1 MRFVLISL
9 LGFIFYGCLS
19 FAPELE
25 WEDVTSDHDPVLNVF
40 GLLSAD
46 SILTSFVR
54 VNRTL
59 DMEEAADSLIRD
71 TIGGTIFI
79 IYTSRFLIRD
89 AEVIVSNGVNEYI
102 FEYND
107 YSFGQNGSLSE
118 VYLYQ
123 GDDLYP
129 QPGETW
135 TLNVTTPGGLSV
147 TGETIVPP
155 LPQIFSEELPD
166 TFQLDQTIE
175 ITWQSMADNYQ
186 IMNVGNYLGYFGY
199 DDYYGD
205 ESRCG
210 FWQENII
217 KPDEE
222 SWTYR
227 RDICDESNKSYDEEW
242 DEDLLL
248 LNLMSMDNNYFDYFI
263 KFGEDAEFTSTTLG
277 EGGSGRS
284 FGIEGGIG
292 VFGSVA
298 IDRHW
303 IPMIP

>member
-1 MRFVLISL
+1 MRFIIISL
-9 LGFIFYGCLS
+9 LSFTLFGCLS
-19 FAPELE
+19 LAPELE
-25 WEDVTSDHDPVLNVF
+25 WEDVKSDHDPVLNVF

-54 VNRTL
+54 VHRTL

-71 TIGGTIFI
+71 TIGGTVFI
-79 IYTSRFLIRD
+79 DYTSRFIIRD
-89 AEVIVSNGVNEYI
+89 AEVIVSNGENEFL
-102 FEYND
+102 FEYTD
-107 YSFGQNGSLSE
+107 YSFDLNGSLSE
-118 VYLYQ
+118 VYQYQ

-135 TLNVTTPGGLSV
+135 TLNVTTSGGLTI
-147 TGETIVPP
+147 TGETIIPP
-155 LPQIFSEELPD
+155 LPQISSEELPD
-166 TFQLDQTIE
+166 TFQLDQTME
-175 ITWQSMADNYQ
+175 ITWQPMADNYQ
-186 IMNVGNYLGYFGY
+186 IMNIGNYGGGF
-199 DDYYGD
+199 
-205 ESRCG
+205 SCG
-210 FWQENII
+210 LWQENII
-217 KPDEE
+217 KPEEE

-227 RDICDESNKSYDEEW
+227 RDICKESNDQEW

-248 LNLMSMDNNYFDYFI
+248 LNLMSMDNNYFDFFI
-263 KFGEDAEFTSTTLG
+263 RFGEVEFSSSTIG

-284 FGIEGGIG
+284 FGIDGGIG

>member
-1 MRFVLISL
+1 MRSVSISL
-9 LGFIFYGCLS
+9 LSFTLFGCLS
-19 FAPELE
+19 LAPELE

-40 GLLSAD
+40 GLISAD
-46 SILTSFVR
+46 SLVTSFVR
-54 VNRTL
+54 VQRTL
-59 DMEEAADSLIRD
+59 DMEETADSLIRD
-71 TIGGTIFI
+71 TIGGTVFI
-79 IYTSRFLIRD
+79 YYISRFLIRD
-89 AEVIVSNGVNEYI
+89 AEVIISNGLNEYI

-155 LPQIFSEELPD
+155 LPQIFNEELPD
-166 TFQLDQTIE
+166 TFQLNQTME
-175 ITWQSMADNYQ
+175 ITWQPIADNYQ

-199 DDYYGD
+199 DDYYGGVN
-205 ESRCG
+205 CG
-210 FWQENII
+210 LRQENII
-217 KPDEE
+217 KPEE
-222 SWTYR
+222 ELWTYR
-227 RDICDESNKSYDEEW
+227 RDIFDGNFDQECDENQFF
-242 DEDLLL
+242 

-263 KFGEDAEFTSTTLG
+263 RYGEVEFTSDFG
-277 EGGSGRS
+277 SGGSGRS
-284 FGIEGGIG
+284 FGIDGGIG

>member
-1 MRFVLISL
+1 MRFIIISL
-9 LGFIFYGCLS
+9 LSFTLFGCLS
-19 FAPELE
+19 LTPELE
-25 WEDVTSDHDPVLNVF
+25 WEDVKSDHDPVLNVF

-54 VNRTL
+54 VHRTL
-59 DMEEAADSLIRD
+59 DMEEAADSLTRD
-71 TIGGTIFI
+71 TIGGNTFI
-79 IYTSRFLIRD
+79 SYTSRFIIRD
-89 AEVIVSNGVNEYI
+89 AEVIVSNGENEFL
-102 FEYND
+102 FEYTD
-107 YSFGQNGSLSE
+107 YSFDLNGSLSE
-118 VYLYQ
+118 VYQYQ

-147 TGETIVPP
+147 TGETIIPP
-155 LPQIFSEELPD
+155 LPQISSEELPD
-166 TFQLDQTIE
+166 SFQLDQTME
-175 ITWQSMADNYQ
+175 ITWQPMADNYQ
-186 IMNVGNYLGYFGY
+186 IMNIGNYLGYFGY
-199 DDYYGD
+199 DDYYGGGF
-205 ESRCG
+205 SCG
-210 FWQENII
+210 LWQENII
-217 KPDEE
+217 KPEEE

-227 RDICDESNKSYDEEW
+227 RDICDESYYQEW

-263 KFGEDAEFTSTTLG
+263 RYGEVEFSSSTIG

-284 FGIEGGIG
+284 FGIDGGIG

>member
-1 MRFVLISL
+1 MRFIIISL
-9 LGFIFYGCLS
+9 LSFTLIGCLS
-19 FAPELE
+19 LAPDLE

-54 VNRTL
+54 VHRTL
-59 DMEEAADSLIRD
+59 DMEEAADSLTRD
-71 TIGGTIFI
+71 TIGGNIFI
-79 IYTSRFLIRD
+79 SYTSRFIIRD
-89 AEVIVSNGVNEYI
+89 AEVIVSNGENEFL
-102 FEYND
+102 FEYTD
-107 YSFGQNGSLSE
+107 YSFDLNGSLSE
-118 VYLYQ
+118 VYQYQ

-147 TGETIVPP
+147 TGETIIPP
-155 LPQIFSEELPD
+155 LPQISSEELPD
-166 TFQLDQTIE
+166 SFQLDQTMD
-175 ITWQSMADNYQ
+175 ITWQPMADNYQ
-186 IMNVGNYLGYFGY
+186 IMNIGNYLGYFGY
-199 DDYYGD
+199 DDYYGGGF
-205 ESRCG
+205 SCG
-210 FWQENII
+210 LWQENII
-217 KPDEE
+217 KPEEE

-227 RDICDESNKSYDEEW
+227 RDICDESYDQEW

-263 KFGEDAEFTSTTLG
+263 KFGEVEFSSSTIG
-277 EGGSGRS
+277 EGGFGRS
-284 FGIEGGIG
+284 FGIDGGIG

-303 IPMIP
+303 IPIIP

>member
-1 MRFVLISL
+1 MRFIIISL
-9 LGFIFYGCLS
+9 LSFTLFGCLS
-19 FAPELE
+19 LAPELE

-54 VNRTL
+54 VHRTL
-59 DMEEAADSLIRD
+59 DMEEAADSLTRD
-71 TIGGTIFI
+71 TIGGNIFI
-79 IYTSRFLIRD
+79 SYTSRFIIRD
-89 AEVIVSNGVNEYI
+89 AEVIVSNGENEFL
-102 FEYND
+102 FEYTD
-107 YSFGQNGSLSE
+107 YSFDLNGSLSE
-118 VYLYQ
+118 VYQYQ

-147 TGETIVPP
+147 TGETIIPP
-155 LPQIFSEELPD
+155 LPQISSEELPD
-166 TFQLDQTIE
+166 SFQLDQTME
-175 ITWQSMADNYQ
+175 ITWQPMADNYQ
-186 IMNVGNYLGYFGY
+186 IMNIGNYLGYFGY
-199 DDYYGD
+199 DDYYGGGF
-205 ESRCG
+205 SCG
-210 FWQENII
+210 LWQENII
-217 KPDEE
+217 KPEEE

-227 RDICDESNKSYDEEW
+227 RDICDESYYQEW

-263 KFGEDAEFTSTTLG
+263 RYGEVEFSSSTIG

-284 FGIEGGIG
+284 FGIDGGIG

>member
-1 MRFVLISL
+1 MRFIIISL
-9 LGFIFYGCLS
+9 LSFTLFGCLS
-19 FAPELE
+19 LTPELE
-25 WEDVTSDHDPVLNVF
+25 WEDVKSDHDPVLNVF

-54 VNRTL
+54 VHRTL
-59 DMEEAADSLIRD
+59 DMEEAADSLTRD
-71 TIGGTIFI
+71 TIGGNTFI
-79 IYTSRFLIRD
+79 SYTSRFIIRD
-89 AEVIVSNGVNEYI
+89 AEVIVSNGENEFL
-102 FEYND
+102 FEYTD
-107 YSFGQNGSLSE
+107 YSFDLNGSLSE
-118 VYLYQ
+118 VYQYQ

-147 TGETIVPP
+147 TGETIIPP
-155 LPQIFSEELPD
+155 LPQISSEELPD
-166 TFQLDQTIE
+166 SFQLDQTME
-175 ITWQSMADNYQ
+175 ITWQPMADNYQ
-186 IMNVGNYLGYFGY
+186 IMNIGNYLGYFGY
-199 DDYYGD
+199 DDYYGGGF
-205 ESRCG
+205 SCG
-210 FWQENII
+210 LWQENII
-217 KPDEE
+217 KPEEE

-227 RDICDESNKSYDEEW
+227 RDICDESYYQEW

-263 KFGEDAEFTSTTLG
+263 RYGEVEFSSSTIG
-277 EGGSGRS
+277 EGRSGRS
-284 FGIEGGIG
+284 FGIDGGIG

>member
-1 MRFVLISL
+1 MRFIIISL
-9 LGFIFYGCLS
+9 LSFTLFGCLS
-19 FAPELE
+19 LAPELE

-54 VNRTL
+54 VHRTL

-71 TIGGTIFI
+71 TIGGTVFI
-79 IYTSRFLIRD
+79 DYTSRFIIRD
-89 AEVIVSNGVNEYI
+89 AEVIVSNGENEFL
-102 FEYND
+102 FEYTD
-107 YSFGQNGSLSE
+107 YSFDLNGSLSE
-118 VYLYQ
+118 VYQYQ
-123 GDDLYP
+123 GDNLFP

-135 TLNVTTPGGLSV
+135 KLNVITPGGLSV
-147 TGETIVPP
+147 TGETIIPP
-155 LPQIFSEELPD
+155 LPQISSEELPD
-166 TFQLDQTIE
+166 SFQLDQTMD
-175 ITWQSMADNYQ
+175 ITWQPMADNYQ
-186 IMNVGNYLGYFGY
+186 IMNIGNYLGYFGY
-199 DDYYGD
+199 DDYYGGGF
-205 ESRCG
+205 SCG
-210 FWQENII
+210 LWQENII
-217 KPDEE
+217 KPEEE

-227 RDICDESNKSYDEEW
+227 RDICDESYDQEW

-263 KFGEDAEFTSTTLG
+263 RFGEVEFSSSTIG
-277 EGGSGRS
+277 EGGFGRS

>member
-1 MRFVLISL
+1 MRFIIISL
-9 LGFIFYGCLS
+9 LSFTLFGCLS
-19 FAPELE
+19 LAPELE

-54 VNRTL
+54 VHRTL

-71 TIGGTIFI
+71 TIGGNILI
-79 IYTSRFLIRD
+79 SYTSRFIIRD
-89 AEVIVSNGVNEYI
+89 AEVIVSNGENEFL
-102 FEYND
+102 FEYTD
-107 YSFGQNGSLSE
+107 YSFDLNGSLSE
-118 VYLYQ
+118 VYQYQ
-123 GDDLYP
+123 GEDLYP

-147 TGETIVPP
+147 TGETIIPP
-155 LPQIFSEELPD
+155 LPQISSEELPD
-166 TFQLDQTIE
+166 SFQLDQTME
-175 ITWQSMADNYQ
+175 ITWQPMADNYQ
-186 IMNVGNYLGYFGY
+186 IMNIGNYLGYFGY
-199 DDYYGD
+199 DDYYGGGF
-205 ESRCG
+205 SCG
-210 FWQENII
+210 LRQENII
-217 KPDEE
+217 KPEE
-222 SWTYR
+222 ASWTYR
-227 RDICDESNKSYDEEW
+227 RDICDESYDQEW

-263 KFGEDAEFTSTTLG
+263 RFGEVEFSSSTIG

-284 FGIEGGIG
+284 FGIDGGIG

>member
-1 MRFVLISL
+1 MRFIIISL
-9 LGFIFYGCLS
+9 LSFTLFGCLS
-19 FAPELE
+19 LAPELE

-54 VNRTL
+54 VHRTL
-59 DMEEAADSLIRD
+59 DMEEAADSLTRD
-71 TIGGTIFI
+71 TIGGNTFI
-79 IYTSRFLIRD
+79 SYTSRFIIRD
-89 AEVIVSNGVNEYI
+89 AEVIVSNGENEFL
-102 FEYND
+102 FEYTD
-107 YSFGQNGSLSE
+107 YSFDLNGSLSE
-118 VYLYQ
+118 VYQYQ

-147 TGETIVPP
+147 TGETIIPP
-155 LPQIFSEELPD
+155 LPQISSEELPD
-166 TFQLDQTIE
+166 SFQLDQTMD
-175 ITWQSMADNYQ
+175 ITWQPMADNYQ
-186 IMNVGNYLGYFGY
+186 IMNIGNYLGYFGY
-199 DDYYGD
+199 DDYYGGGF
-205 ESRCG
+205 SCG
-210 FWQENII
+210 LWQENII
-217 KPDEE
+217 KPEEE

-227 RDICDESNKSYDEEW
+227 RDICDESYDQEW

-263 KFGEDAEFTSTTLG
+263 KFREVEFSSSTIG
-277 EGGSGRS
+277 EGGFGRS
-284 FGIEGGIG
+284 FGIDGGIG

>member
-1 MRFVLISL
+1 MRFIIISL
-9 LGFIFYGCLS
+9 LSFTLFGCLS
-19 FAPELE
+19 LAPELE
-25 WEDVTSDHDPVLNVF
+25 WEDVKSDHDPVLNVF

-54 VNRTL
+54 VHRTL
-59 DMEEAADSLIRD
+59 DMEEAADSLTRD
-71 TIGGTIFI
+71 TIGGNTFI
-79 IYTSRFLIRD
+79 SYTSRFIIRD
-89 AEVIVSNGVNEYI
+89 AEVIVSNGENEFL
-102 FEYND
+102 FEYTD
-107 YSFGQNGSLSE
+107 YSFDLNGSLSE
-118 VYLYQ
+118 VYQYQ

-135 TLNVTTPGGLSV
+135 TLNITTPGGLSV
-147 TGETIVPP
+147 TGETIIPP
-155 LPQIFSEELPD
+155 LPQISSEELPD
-166 TFQLDQTIE
+166 SFQLDQTMD
-175 ITWQSMADNYQ
+175 ITWQPMADNYQ
-186 IMNVGNYLGYFGY
+186 IMNIGNYLGYFGY
-199 DDYYGD
+199 DDYYGGGF
-205 ESRCG
+205 SCG
-210 FWQENII
+210 LWQENII
-217 KPDEE
+217 KPEEE

-227 RDICDESNKSYDEEW
+227 RDICDESYYQEW

-263 KFGEDAEFTSTTLG
+263 RYGEVEFSGSTIG

-284 FGIEGGIG
+284 FGIDGGIG

>member
-1 MRFVLISL
+1 MRFIIISFL
-9 LGFIFYGCLS
+9 SFTLFGCLS
-19 FAPELE
+19 WVPESE

-54 VNRTL
+54 VHRTL
-59 DMEEAADSLIRD
+59 DMEEAADSLTRD
-71 TIGGTIFI
+71 TIGGNIFI
-79 IYTSRFLIRD
+79 SYTSRFIIRD
-89 AEVIVSNGVNEYI
+89 AEVIVSNGENEFLFEYI
-102 FEYND
+102 D
-107 YSFGQNGSLSE
+107 YSFDLNGSLSE
-118 VYLYQ
+118 VYQYQ

-147 TGETIVPP
+147 TGETIIPP
-155 LPQIFSEELPD
+155 LPQISSEELPD
-166 TFQLDQTIE
+166 SFQLDQTME
-175 ITWQSMADNYQ
+175 ITWQPMADNYQ
-186 IMNVGNYLGYFGY
+186 IMNIGNYLGYFGY
-199 DDYYGD
+199 DDYYGGGF
-205 ESRCG
+205 SCG
-210 FWQENII
+210 LWQENII
-217 KPDEE
+217 KPEEE

-227 RDICDESNKSYDEEW
+227 RDICDVSYYQEL

-263 KFGEDAEFTSTTLG
+263 RYGEVEFSSSTIG

-284 FGIEGGIG
+284 FGIDGGIG
-292 VFGSVA
+292 VFGSVG
-298 IDRHW
+298 IDRHL

>member
-1 MRFVLISL
+1 MRFIIISL
-9 LGFIFYGCLS
+9 LSFTLFGCLS
-19 FAPELE
+19 LAPELE

-54 VNRTL
+54 VHRTL
-59 DMEEAADSLIRD
+59 DMEEAADSLTRD
-71 TIGGTIFI
+71 TIGGNIFI
-79 IYTSRFLIRD
+79 SYTSRFIIRD
-89 AEVIVSNGVNEYI
+89 AEVIVSNGENEFL
-102 FEYND
+102 FEYTD
-107 YSFGQNGSLSE
+107 YSFDLNGSLSE
-118 VYLYQ
+118 VYQYQ

-147 TGETIVPP
+147 TGETIIPP
-155 LPQIFSEELPD
+155 LPQISSEELPD
-166 TFQLDQTIE
+166 SFQLDQTMD
-175 ITWQSMADNYQ
+175 ITWQPMADNYQ
-186 IMNVGNYLGYFGY
+186 IMNIGNYLGYFGY
-199 DDYYGD
+199 DDYYGGGF
-205 ESRCG
+205 SCG
-210 FWQENII
+210 LWQENII
-217 KPDEE
+217 KPEEE

-227 RDICDESNKSYDEEW
+227 RDICDESYDQEW

-263 KFGEDAEFTSTTLG
+263 KFGEVEFSSSTIG
-277 EGGSGRS
+277 EGGFGRS
-284 FGIEGGIG
+284 FGIDGGIG

>member
-1 MRFVLISL
+1 MRFIIISL
-9 LGFIFYGCLS
+9 LSFTLFGCLIS
-19 FAPELE
+19 EPELE

-54 VNRTL
+54 VHRTL
-59 DMEEAADSLIRD
+59 DMEEAADSLTRD
-71 TIGGTIFI
+71 TIGGNIFI
-79 IYTSRFLIRD
+79 SYTSRFIIRD
-89 AEVIVSNGVNEYI
+89 AEVIVSNGENEFL
-102 FEYND
+102 FEYTD
-107 YSFGQNGSLSE
+107 YSFDLNGSLSE
-118 VYLYQ
+118 VYQYQ

-147 TGETIVPP
+147 TGETIIPP
-155 LPQIFSEELPD
+155 LPQISSEELPD
-166 TFQLDQTIE
+166 SFQLDQTME
-175 ITWQSMADNYQ
+175 ITWQPMADNYQ
-186 IMNVGNYLGYFGY
+186 IMNIGNYLGYFGY
-199 DDYYGD
+199 DDYYGGGF
-205 ESRCG
+205 SCG
-210 FWQENII
+210 LWQENII
-217 KPDEE
+217 KPEEE

-227 RDICDESNKSYDEEW
+227 RDICEESYYQEW

-263 KFGEDAEFTSTTLG
+263 RYGEVEFSSSTIG

-284 FGIEGGIG
+284 FGIDGGIG

>member
-1 MRFVLISL
+1 MRLVFISFL
-9 LGFIFYGCLS
+9 SFTLFGCLS
-19 FAPELE
+19 LAPELE
-25 WEDVTSDHDPVLNVF
+25 WEDVKSDHDPVLNVF

-54 VNRTL
+54 VHRTL
-59 DMEEAADSLIRD
+59 DMEAPPR
-71 TIGGTIFI
+71 FI
-79 IYTSRFLIRD
+79 IRD
-89 AEVIVSNGVNEYI
+89 AEVVVSNGMNEYI
-102 FEYND
+102 FEYTD
-107 YSFGQNGSLSE
+107 GPWDEDQVFQE
-118 VYLYQ
+118 VYLYP
-123 GDDLYP
+123 GNDLNP

-135 TLNVTTPGGLSV
+135 TLNVTAPEGLSV

-155 LPQIFSEELPD
+155 LPQIFNEELPD
-166 TFQLDQTIE
+166 TFHLNQTME

-199 DDYYGD
+199 DDYYGGGF
-205 ESRCG
+205 SCG
-210 FWQENII
+210 LWQENII
-217 KPDEE
+217 KPEEE

-227 RDICDESNKSYDEEW
+227 RDICDESYDQEW

-263 KFGEDAEFTSTTLG
+263 KFGEVEFSSSTIG
-277 EGGSGRS
+277 EGGFGRS
-284 FGIEGGIG
+284 FGIDGGIG

-303 IPMIP
+303 IPIIP

>member
-1 MRFVLISL
+1 MRFIIISSLSFTLI
-9 LGFIFYGCLS
+9 GCLS
-19 FAPELE
+19 LAPDME

-54 VNRTL
+54 VHRTL

-71 TIGGTIFI
+71 TIGGGVFI
-79 IYTSRFLIRD
+79 DYTSRFIVRD
-89 AEVIVSNGVNEYI
+89 AEVIVSNGMNEYI
-102 FEYND
+102 FEYTD
-107 YSFGQNGSLSE
+107 GPWDEDQVFQE
-118 VYLYQ
+118 VYLYP
-123 GDDLYP
+123 GNDLNP

-135 TLNVTTPGGLSV
+135 TLNVTAPEGLSV

-155 LPQIFSEELPD
+155 LPQILNEELPD
-166 TFQLDQTIE
+166 TFHLNQTME
-175 ITWQSMADNYQ
+175 ITWQPMADNYQ

-199 DDYYGD
+199 DDYYGGGF
-205 ESRCG
+205 RCG
-210 FWQENII
+210 LWQENII
-217 KPDEE
+217 KPEEE

-227 RDICDESNKSYDEEW
+227 RDICDESYYQEW

-263 KFGEDAEFTSTTLG
+263 KFREVEFSSSTIG

-284 FGIEGGIG
+284 FGIDGGIG

-303 IPMIP
+303 IPIIP

>member
-1 MRFVLISL
+1 MRFIIISL
-9 LGFIFYGCLS
+9 LSFTLIGCLS
-19 FAPELE
+19 LAPDLE

-54 VNRTL
+54 VHRTL
-59 DMEEAADSLIRD
+59 DMEEAADSLTRD
-71 TIGGTIFI
+71 TIGGNIFI
-79 IYTSRFLIRD
+79 SYTSRFIIRD
-89 AEVIVSNGVNEYI
+89 AEVIVSNGENEFL
-102 FEYND
+102 FEYTD
-107 YSFGQNGSLSE
+107 YSFDLNGSLSE
-118 VYLYQ
+118 VYQYQ

-147 TGETIVPP
+147 TGETIIPP
-155 LPQIFSEELPD
+155 LPQISSEELPD
-166 TFQLDQTIE
+166 SFQLDQTMD
-175 ITWQSMADNYQ
+175 ITWQPMADNYQ
-186 IMNVGNYLGYFGY
+186 IMNIGNYLGYFGY
-199 DDYYGD
+199 DDYYGGGF
-205 ESRCG
+205 SCG
-210 FWQENII
+210 LWQENII
-217 KPDEE
+217 KPEEE

-227 RDICDESNKSYDEEW
+227 RDICDESYYQEW

-263 KFGEDAEFTSTTLG
+263 RYGEVEFSSSTIG

-284 FGIEGGIG
+284 FGIDGGIG

>member
-1 MRFVLISL
+1 MRFIIISL
-9 LGFIFYGCLS
+9 LSFTLFGCLS
-19 FAPELE
+19 LAPELE
-25 WEDVTSDHDPVLNVF
+25 WEDVKSDHDPVLNVF

-54 VNRTL
+54 VHRTL
-59 DMEEAADSLIRD
+59 DMEEAADSLTRD
-71 TIGGTIFI
+71 TIGGNTFI
-79 IYTSRFLIRD
+79 SYTSRFIIRD
-89 AEVIVSNGVNEYI
+89 AEVIVSNGENEFL
-102 FEYND
+102 FEYTD
-107 YSFGQNGSLSE
+107 YSFDLNGSLSE
-118 VYLYQ
+118 VYQYQ

-135 TLNVTTPGGLSV
+135 TLNITTPGGLSV
-147 TGETIVPP
+147 TGETIIPP
-155 LPQIFSEELPD
+155 LPQISSEELPD
-166 TFQLDQTIE
+166 SFQLDQTMD
-175 ITWQSMADNYQ
+175 ITWQPMADNYQ
-186 IMNVGNYLGYFGY
+186 IMNIGNYLGYFGY
-199 DDYYGD
+199 DDYYGGGF
-205 ESRCG
+205 SCG
-210 FWQENII
+210 LWQENII
-217 KPDEE
+217 KPEEE

-227 RDICDESNKSYDEEW
+227 RDICDESYDQEW

-263 KFGEDAEFTSTTLG
+263 RFREVEFSSSTIG

-284 FGIEGGIG
+284 FGIDGGIG

>member
-1 MRFVLISL
+1 MRFIIISL
-9 LGFIFYGCLS
+9 LSFTLIGCLS
-19 FAPELE
+19 LAPDLE

-54 VNRTL
+54 VHRTL
-59 DMEEAADSLIRD
+59 DMEEAADSLTRD
-71 TIGGTIFI
+71 TIGGNIFI
-79 IYTSRFLIRD
+79 SYTSRFIIRD
-89 AEVIVSNGVNEYI
+89 AEVIVSNGENEFL
-102 FEYND
+102 FEYTD
-107 YSFGQNGSLSE
+107 YSFDLNGSLSE
-118 VYLYQ
+118 VYQYQ

-147 TGETIVPP
+147 TGETIIPP
-155 LPQIFSEELPD
+155 LPQISSEELPD
-166 TFQLDQTIE
+166 SFQLDQTME
-175 ITWQSMADNYQ
+175 ITWQPMADNYQ
-186 IMNVGNYLGYFGY
+186 IMNIGNYLGYFGY
-199 DDYYGD
+199 DDYYGGGF
-205 ESRCG
+205 SCG
-210 FWQENII
+210 LWQENII
-217 KPDEE
+217 KPEEE

-227 RDICDESNKSYDEEW
+227 RDICDESYDQEW

-263 KFGEDAEFTSTTLG
+263 RYGEVEFSSSTIG

-284 FGIEGGIG
+284 FGIDGGIG

>member
-1 MRFVLISL
+1 MRFIIISSLSFTLI
-9 LGFIFYGCLS
+9 GCLS
-19 FAPELE
+19 LAPDLE

-54 VNRTL
+54 VHRTL
-59 DMEEAADSLIRD
+59 DMEEAADSLTRD
-71 TIGGTIFI
+71 TIGGNTFI
-79 IYTSRFLIRD
+79 SYTSRFIIRD
-89 AEVIVSNGVNEYI
+89 AEVIVSNGENEFL
-102 FEYND
+102 FEYTD
-107 YSFGQNGSLSE
+107 YSFDLNGSLSE
-118 VYLYQ
+118 VYQYQ

-135 TLNVTTPGGLSV
+135 TLNITTPGGLSV
-147 TGETIVPP
+147 TGETIIPP
-155 LPQIFSEELPD
+155 LPQISSEELPD
-166 TFQLDQTIE
+166 SFQLDQTME
-175 ITWQSMADNYQ
+175 ITWQPMADNYQ
-186 IMNVGNYLGYFGY
+186 IMNIGNYLGYFGY
-199 DDYYGD
+199 DDYYGGGF
-205 ESRCG
+205 RCG
-210 FWQENII
+210 LWQENII
-217 KPDEE
+217 KPEEE

-227 RDICDESNKSYDEEW
+227 RDICDESYYQEW

-263 KFGEDAEFTSTTLG
+263 RYGEVEFSSSTIG
-277 EGGSGRS
+277 EGRSGRS
-284 FGIEGGIG
+284 FGIDGGIG

>member
-1 MRFVLISL
+1 MRFIIISL
-9 LGFIFYGCLS
+9 LSFTLIGCLS
-19 FAPELE
+19 LAPDLE

-54 VNRTL
+54 VHRTL
-59 DMEEAADSLIRD
+59 DMEEAADSLTRD
-71 TIGGTIFI
+71 TIGGNIFI
-79 IYTSRFLIRD
+79 SYTSRFIIRD
-89 AEVIVSNGVNEYI
+89 AEVIVSNGENEFL
-102 FEYND
+102 FEYTD
-107 YSFGQNGSLSE
+107 YSFDLNGSLSE
-118 VYLYQ
+118 VYQYQ

-147 TGETIVPP
+147 TGETIIPP
-155 LPQIFSEELPD
+155 LPQISSEELPD
-166 TFQLDQTIE
+166 SFQLDQTME
-175 ITWQSMADNYQ
+175 ITWQPMADNYQ
-186 IMNVGNYLGYFGY
+186 IMNIGNYLGYFGY
-199 DDYYGD
+199 DDYYGGGF
-205 ESRCG
+205 SCG
-210 FWQENII
+210 LWQENII
-217 KPDEE
+217 KPEEE

-227 RDICDESNKSYDEEW
+227 RDICDVSYYQEW

-263 KFGEDAEFTSTTLG
+263 RYGEVEFSSSTIG
-277 EGGSGRS
+277 EGGSSRS
-284 FGIEGGIG
+284 FGIDGGIG

>member
-1 MRFVLISL
+1 MRSVSISL
-9 LGFIFYGCLS
+9 LSFTLFGCLS
-19 FAPELE
+19 LAPELE

-40 GLLSAD
+40 GLISAD
-46 SILTSFVR
+46 SLVTSFVR
-54 VNRTL
+54 VQRTL
-59 DMEEAADSLIRD
+59 DMEETADSLIRD
-71 TIGGTIFI
+71 TIGGTVFI
-79 IYTSRFLIRD
+79 YYISRFLIRD
-89 AEVIVSNGVNEYI
+89 AEVIISNGLNEYI

-123 GDDLYP
+123 GDDLHP

-135 TLNVTTPGGLSV
+135 TLNVTAPGGFSV

-166 TFQLDQTIE
+166 TFQLDQTME

-205 ESRCG
+205 GSRCG

-217 KPDEE
+217 KPEEE

-227 RDICDESNKSYDEEW
+227 RDICEESYDQEW

-248 LNLMSMDNNYFDYFI
+248 LNLMSMDNNYFDFFI
-263 KFGEDAEFTSTTLG
+263 RFREVEFSSSTIG

-284 FGIEGGIG
+284 FGIDGGIG

>member
-1 MRFVLISL
+1 MRFIIISFL
-9 LGFIFYGCLS
+9 SFTLFGCLS
-19 FAPELE
+19 MAPELE
-25 WEDVTSDHDPVLNVF
+25 WEDVTSDHESTLNIF
-40 GLLSAD
+40 GLISAD

-54 VNRTL
+54 VHRTL
-59 DMEEAADSLIRD
+59 DMEAPPR
-71 TIGGTIFI
+71 FI
-79 IYTSRFLIRD
+79 IRD
-89 AEVIVSNGVNEYI
+89 AEVIISNGMNEYI
-102 FEYND
+102 FEYTD
-107 YSFGQNGSLSE
+107 SFWDGIDSLEE
-118 VYLYQ
+118 VYLYP
-123 GDDLYP
+123 GNDLNP

-155 LPQIFSEELPD
+155 LPQIFNEELPD
-166 TFQLDQTIE
+166 TFHLNQTME

-199 DDYYGD
+199 DDYYGGGF
-205 ESRCG
+205 SCG
-210 FWQENII
+210 LWQENII
-217 KPDEE
+217 KPEEE

-227 RDICDESNKSYDEEW
+227 RDICGESSDQEW

-263 KFGEDAEFTSTTLG
+263 RFGEVEFSSSTIG

-284 FGIEGGIG
+284 FGIDGGIG

>member
-1 MRFVLISL
+1 MRFIIISL
-9 LGFIFYGCLS
+9 LSFTLIGCLS
-19 FAPELE
+19 LAPDLE
-25 WEDVTSDHDPVLNVF
+25 WEDVTSNHDPVLNVF

-54 VNRTL
+54 VHRTL
-59 DMEEAADSLIRD
+59 DMEEAADSLTRD
-71 TIGGTIFI
+71 TIGGNIFI
-79 IYTSRFLIRD
+79 SYTSRFIIRD
-89 AEVIVSNGVNEYI
+89 AEVIVSNGENEFLFKYT
-102 FEYND
+102 D
-107 YSFGQNGSLSE
+107 YSFDLNGSLSE
-118 VYLYQ
+118 VYQYQ

-147 TGETIVPP
+147 TGETIIPP
-155 LPQIFSEELPD
+155 LPQISSEELPD
-166 TFQLDQTIE
+166 SFQLDQTME
-175 ITWQSMADNYQ
+175 ITWQPMADNYQ
-186 IMNVGNYLGYFGY
+186 IMNIGNYLGYFGY
-199 DDYYGD
+199 DDYYGGGF
-205 ESRCG
+205 SCG
-210 FWQENII
+210 LWQENII

-227 RDICDESNKSYDEEW
+227 RDICGESNDQEW

-263 KFGEDAEFTSTTLG
+263 RYGEVEFSSQTIG

-284 FGIEGGIG
+284 FGIDGGIG